1 MTNQISNPEI
11 RFIKTH
17 EDAKLPTRN
26 HDTFDGLGDSG
37 YDVYSVEPAIIEPGG
52 SEVVEVG
59 LTLAYISPGY
69 WFRVEAR
76 SGLGFK
82 KGIMPHFGIIDAG
95 YRGNLGIKLY
105 NLGKH
110 PVYIEK
116 GDRIAQF
123 VIYPLIN
130 ATMSFA
136 DEISQTQRGG
146 NRLGSSGN

>member
-1 MTNQISNPEI
+1 MTQIVNPEI

-26 HDTFDGLGDSG
+26 HNTLDGLGDSG

-52 SEVVEVG
+52 SEVIPVG
-59 LTLAYISPGY
+59 LTLAHISPGY
-69 WFRVEAR
+69 WFRIEAR

-82 KGIMPHFGIIDAG
+82 KGIIPHFGIVDNP
-95 YRGNLGIKLY
+95 YRGDLGVKLY
-105 NLGKH
+105 NFGKQ

-123 VIYPLIN
+123 VVYPLIN
-130 ATMSFA
+130 TTMSFT
-136 DEISQTQRGG
+136 DEITQTQRGEKG
-146 NRLGSSGN
+146 LGSSGN